1 MQELLSLNKRLS
13 PYIDR
18 LFVTSAEWRGN
29 PLFRSKAIVL
39 AILIL
44 TVVVAMP
51 AFAQPVPSSGA
62 VDFYQKIVGD
72 WVGTYEHTTDG
83 EQAED
88 IYFKFSVR
96 QADPNSFNGQFAY
109 FRLNEA
115 TGDPQPA
122 GTATIKSTVEAD
134 GSVTNVIS
142 GEGTIMIENN
152 LKQQT
157 YNLVEKLC
165 NSDCGG
171 LSGDIGGKV
180 SVAGLPFGV
189 GKNGRVTSG
198 SSAWSLDGDV
208 LTINQSIKAG
218 FKVLFFSKSYTLL
231 ANSKATRGTDVAA
244 IMKKPRVAEKPADAI
259 PGGS

>member
-1 MQELLSLNKRLS
+1 LFKIRPTIPAVLILSIVIVI
-13 PYIDR
+13 P
-18 LFVTSAEWRGN
+18 
-29 PLFRSKAIVL
+29 VL
-39 AILIL
+39 A
-44 TVVVAMP
+44 
-51 AFAQPVPSSGA
+51 QPTASPTA
-62 VDFYQKIVGD
+62 VDFYQKVMGD

-83 EQAED
+83 EQAEA
-88 IYFKFSVR
+88 IYFKFSVK
-96 QADPNSFNGQFAY
+96 QSDPNSFTGKFAY

-115 TGDPQPA
+115 TGDPEPA

-165 NSDCGG
+165 NSDYGG

-180 SVAGLPFGV
+180 SVSGLPFGV
-189 GKNGRVTSG
+189 GKNGRVSSG

-218 FKVLFFSKSYTLL
+218 FKVLLFSKSYSLL
-231 ANSKATRGTDVAA
+231 ASSKATRGTDVAA
-244 IMKKPRVAEKPADAI
+244 IMKKPRVAEKPTRAI

>member
-1 MQELLSLNKRLS
+1 LSISK
-13 PYIDR
+13 
-18 LFVTSAEWRGN
+18 VT
-29 PLFRSKAIVL
+29 LL
-39 AILIL
+39 AILIFIL
-44 TVVVAMP
+44 AST
-51 AFAQPVPSSGA
+51 AFAQPAQSTRA
-62 VDFYQKIVGD
+62 VDFYQKVVGD

-88 IYFKFSVR
+88 IYFKFSVK
-96 QADPNSFNGQFAY
+96 QSDPNSFTGEFAY

-122 GTATIKSTVEAD
+122 GTATIKSMVEAD

-171 LSGDIGGKV
+171 LSGDICGKV

-189 GKNGRVTSG
+189 GKNGRVSSG

-244 IMKKPRVAEKPADAI
+244 IMKKPRVAKKPADAI

>member
-96 QADPNSFNGQFAY
+96 QAYPNSFNGQFAY
-109 FRLNEA
+109 FRLNQA
-115 TGDPQPA
+115 TGDPEPA
-122 GTATIKSTVEAD
+122 GTATIQSTVQPD
-134 GSVTNVIS
+134 GTVRNVIA
-142 GEGTIMIENN
+142 GDGTILIENK
-152 LKQQT
+152 LKQQS
-157 YNLVEKLC
+157 YNLVETLSSSTC
-165 NSDCGG
+165 G

-180 SVAGLPFGV
+180 SVSGLPFGV
-189 GKNGRVTSG
+189 GKNGRVSSG
-198 SSAWSLDGDV
+198 SSAWSLDGDN
-208 LTINQSIKAG
+208 LTINQSIRAG
-218 FKVLFFSKSYTLL
+218 FKILLFSKSYSLL
-231 ANSKATRGTDVAA
+231 ASSKCTRGTDVAA
-244 IMKKPRVAEKPADAI
+244 LINKARVAERPPEIPA
-259 PGGS
+259 GS